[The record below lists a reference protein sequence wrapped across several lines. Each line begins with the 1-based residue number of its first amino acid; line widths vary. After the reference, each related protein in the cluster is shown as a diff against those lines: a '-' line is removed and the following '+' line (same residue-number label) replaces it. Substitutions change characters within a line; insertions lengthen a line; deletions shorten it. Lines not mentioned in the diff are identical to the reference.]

1 MGNWSE
7 EILKGRKN
15 TKSFDHLLCVCREAA
30 LRIFASIYYLLSSNP
45 PSASLAADVLHHG
58 RAGTSGWEY
67 SGRTN
72 SLGILTVPT
81 HRLLEEKNSELGK
94 ELTAKGGEMELGVLV
109 TVEKFSIR
117 KNIFY

>member
-1 MGNWSE
+1 MGNQSE

-15 TKSFDHLLCVCREAA
+15 TKSFDRLLCVCCEAA
-30 LRIFASIYYLLSSNP
+30 LHIFASIYYLQSSNP
-45 PSASLAADVLHHG
+45 PSASLAADILHHG

-67 SGRTN
+67 SGSTN

-81 HRLLEEKNSELGK
+81 HGLLEEKNSGSGK
-94 ELTAKGGEMELGVLV
+94 ESTVKGGEMELGVLV
-109 TVEKFSIR
+109 TVENCSIR

>member
-1 MGNWSE
+1 MSAVR
-7 EILKGRKN
+7 LHY
-15 TKSFDHLLCVCREAA
+15 TFLL
-30 LRIFASIYYLLSSNP
+30 LSIISCPPTYLLP
-45 PSASLAADVLHHG
+45 LAADVLHHG

-72 SLGILTVPT
+72 SLGIQTVPT

>member
-1 MGNWSE
+1 M
-7 EILKGRKN
+7 
-15 TKSFDHLLCVCREAA
+15 SFDKCMYLSISNPFQNVEHYHHLR
-30 LRIFASIYYLLSSNP
+30 RFPHTLSSNP

-72 SLGILTVPT
+72 SLGIQTVPT